1 MSRWSLINKT
11 PKPLR
16 KAGAILVTK
25 DKFFIFVQNRYQ
37 TNQCNGK
44 GSIGIPKG
52 SMKSF
57 ESYQDCAIREV
68 KEELGI
74 KISITDKNKTRRIS
88 GVKFFIVNLNV
99 TKNTFISNHWLKTN
113 DLNEIS
119 GIIIMSETDLI
130 QSDKY
135 FFNSSLSYFAKLI
148 KNNVDFRNKI
158 LQ

>member
-1 MSRWSLINKT
+1 MTTKIIFICIQSSEKTENPRLWINKT

-88 GVKFFIVNLNV
+88 SK
-99 TKNTFISNHWLKTN
+99 
-113 DLNEIS
+113 
-119 GIIIMSETDLI
+119 
-130 QSDKY
+130 
-135 FFNSSLSYFAKLI
+135 
-148 KNNVDFRNKI
+148 
-158 LQ
+158 

>member
-1 MSRWSLINKT
+1 MTFWNT
-11 PKPLR
+11 HQQAPKPLR

-52 SMKSF
+52 SMKNF

-74 KISITDKNKTRRIS
+74 KISITDETKTRRIS
-88 GVKFFIVNLNV
+88 GVKFFLVNLNA
-99 TKNTFISNHWLKTN
+99 TKDTFVSNHWLKTN

-119 GIIIMSETDLI
+119 GIILMSEIDLI
-130 QSDKY
+130 LTGNY
-135 FFNSSLSYFAKLI
+135 FSGMSIEDCLSRSKQQF
-148 KNNVDFRNKI
+148 FR
-158 LQ
+158 LFR